1 MDLIAGL
8 GDLVFDAIY
17 LGILTARGLK
27 PLSRL
32 EYPIDETVLGWLS
45 AQGLLTAVVTRVA
58 RNGARVH
65 HLALSRDADLL
76 SRYCAEFDRQP
87 LRGETPGVIRRE
99 AHYFGY
105 PACCAE
111 AYIRTPHAPN
121 HLTAAEQALFYHR
134 ACPGC
139 RVTPRLIPAYRAA
152 LIEAQAVW
160 RSTTSEESQQSGTDL
175 TEMVRRS
182 RSVENGI

>member
-1 MDLIAGL
+1 MLDCLAGL
-8 GDLVFDAIY
+8 VSPVFDAIY

-32 EYPIDETVLGWLS
+32 EYPVGDAILGWLRS
-45 AQGLLTAVVTRVA
+45 QDLFTAVVTRVA

-65 HLALSRDADLL
+65 HLALSRCADTL
-76 SRYCAEFDRQP
+76 SRYCAEFDQQP
-87 LRGETPGVIRRE
+87 LRGETPGAIRRE

-105 PACCAE
+105 PPCCAE
-111 AYIRTPHAPN
+111 AYIRAPHAPN
-121 HLTAAEQALFYHR
+121 QLTADEQALFYHR

-152 LIEAQAVW
+152 LIEAQAIFCQTPL
-160 RSTTSEESQQSGTDL
+160 SD
-175 TEMVRRS
+175 
-182 RSVENGI
+182 SVPPLAG